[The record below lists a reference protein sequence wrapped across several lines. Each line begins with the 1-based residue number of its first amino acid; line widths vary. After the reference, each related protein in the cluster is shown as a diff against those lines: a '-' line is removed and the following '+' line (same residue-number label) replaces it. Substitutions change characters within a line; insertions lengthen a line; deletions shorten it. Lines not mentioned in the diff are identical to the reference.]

1 MPYQEQADAFAKACS
16 QPSPSH
22 ACTAE
27 RTVIALYCCDASGPS
42 SALYRLALPSMSA
55 PAGMSLGS
63 TGLEC
68 GEGGP
73 TGEMGT
79 GEGAA
84 DSREAIQ
91 HNKCTHRI
99 QCSQVQWASEAA
111 QYMFRESA
119 GEM

>member
-1 MPYQEQADAFAKACS
+1 
-16 QPSPSH
+16 
-22 ACTAE
+22 
-27 RTVIALYCCDASGPS
+27 
-42 SALYRLALPSMSA
+42 MSA